1 MSKGD
6 TTEETGERVDRLAP
20 ESQLTRDDIFHVLQC
35 RRRRL
40 VLKFLQEYD
49 GDGSVPMRDIA
60 EHVAA
65 VEHDTTVDGLASRQR
80 QRVYIA
86 LYQDHL
92 PKMDTAGIIDYDQ
105 SRGHVAPTAQTVA
118 FYRYLDREPSIVSDR
133 ARTDG

>member
-6 TTEETGERVDRLAP
+6 TTDETGERGDRLGS
-20 ESQLTRDDIFHVLQC
+20 ESQLSRDEIFHVLQC

-40 VLKFLQEYD
+40 VLRYLQEYD
-49 GDGSVPMRDIA
+49 GDGPARMSDIA

-65 VEHDTTVDGLASRQR
+65 VEHDTTVGSLDSRQR

-92 PKMDTAGIIDYDQ
+92 PKMDQVGVIDYDK
-105 SRGHVAPTAQTVA
+105 SRGNVEPTASTPA
-118 FYRYLDREPSIVSDR
+118 LYRYLDCEPSLLSDS
-133 ARTDG
+133 

>member
-40 VLKFLQEYD
+40 VLKYLQEY
-49 GDGSVPMRDIA
+49 GGAEPARMSDIA
-60 EHVAA
+60 ERVAA
-65 VEHDTTVDGLASRQR
+65 VEHDTTVASLDSRQR

-92 PKMDTAGIIDYDQ
+92 PKMDQVGVIDYNK
-105 SRGHVAPTAQTVA
+105 SRGEIEPTASTDA
-118 FYRYLDREPSIVSDR
+118 FYRYLDCEPSLLSDS
-133 ARTDG
+133 